1 MGSTVADTSGWR
13 IEPAAVQAVLTNTK
27 RGLSELES
35 AEKTAQSAVEAA
47 SAATGPQTAAA
58 LAALLRNPLLTQIDI
73 VKTKVE
79 TVVDQTNT
87 ALSAYIEADQEMSKA
102 YQTGADR

>member
-1 MGSTVADTSGWR
+1 MADTSGWR
-13 IEPAAVQAVLTNTK
+13 IDPAAVQVVLTNVK
-27 RGLSELES
+27 RGLSGLES

-58 LAALLRNPLLTQIDI
+58 PAVLLQNPLLTQIDV

-87 ALSAYIEADQEMSKA
+87 ALSAYVNGDEEMAKA
-102 YQTGADR
+102 YQGGAER

>member
-1 MGSTVADTSGWR
+1 MGNTMAEMSGWR
-13 IEPAAVQAVLTNTK
+13 IDPAAVQAVLTNVK
-27 RGLSELES
+27 HGLSGLES

-58 LAALLRNPLLTQIDI
+58 LAMLLRNPLLTQIDV

-87 ALSAYIEADQEMSKA
+87 ALSAYVDGDEEMAKA
-102 YQTGADR
+102 YQGGAER